1 MRIQIT
7 SILRKLEHFSNVDN
21 FLIFFENPGVKYN
34 VKDDSVNKICKKK
47 KMLEMWKLEFLSVCF
62 YELLQ

>member
-47 KMLEMWKLEFLSVCF
+47 KCLKCGNWNF
-62 YELLQ
+62 